1 MSILVVG
8 SVAYDDLE
16 TPHGKKQNALGG
28 TAVNFSAAASFFTP
42 IHIIGVAGYDFDNAH
57 IEFLNSKGVD
67 TSGLKID
74 KSGKTFRWVGKYH
87 DDINK
92 RETLDTQLGVFE
104 NFDPQL
110 STYHSER
117 PFLFL
122 GGIHPALQLKVL
134 NQMKEPKLIAMDTW
148 LLWIETT
155 RNELQQV
162 IERSD
167 MIFLNDEEAQKLT
180 GEMNVT
186 KAAKKIMTW
195 GPEIVI
201 IKRGEYGALLYTG
214 DTVFV
219 TPGFPLAKVID
230 PTGAGDTFAGGFLG
244 YLAKKDSLDITTLKL
259 AMVYGSTMA
268 SFNVEDF
275 SFDRLRT
282 LTWPDIDSRMRDFK
296 ALSHFEL

>member
-16 TPHGKKQNALGG
+16 TPHGRKQNALGG

-42 IHIIGVAGYDFDNAH
+42 VHIIGVAGHDFDNAH
-57 IEFLNSKGVD
+57 IEFLNSRGVD

-74 KSGKTFRWVGKYH
+74 KSGKTFRWVGKYL
-87 DDINK
+87 DDINQ

-104 NFDPQL
+104 NFDPEL
-110 STYHSER
+110 SAFHRER

-122 GGIHPALQLKVL
+122 GGIHPSLQLKVL
-134 NQMKEPKLIAMDTW
+134 NQMKDPKLVAMDTW

-155 RNELQQV
+155 RNELQKV

-167 MIFLNDEEAQKLT
+167 MIFLNDEEARKLT
-180 GEMNVT
+180 GEINVT
-186 KAAKKIMTW
+186 NAAKKIMTW
-195 GPEIVI
+195 GPEIVV

-214 DTVFV
+214 ETVFM
-219 TPGFPLAKVID
+219 TPGFPLARVID

-244 YLAKKDSLDITTLKL
+244 HLAKTNSLDEKTLKQ

-282 LTWPDIDSRMRDFK
+282 LTWADINARIKDFK
-296 ALSHFEL
+296 TLSHFEL